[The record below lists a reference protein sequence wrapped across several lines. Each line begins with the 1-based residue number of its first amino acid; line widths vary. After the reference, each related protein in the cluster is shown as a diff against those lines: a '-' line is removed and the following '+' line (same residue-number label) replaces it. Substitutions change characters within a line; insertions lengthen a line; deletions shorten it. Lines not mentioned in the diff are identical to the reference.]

1 MLIDFSVTNYRSIKD
16 KQTFSMQPIKR
27 IDELPE
33 HIIQNG
39 KHSALSSAIIYGRN
53 ASGKS
58 NLLKAMNALAEIISE
73 SSENKVDEVIKQFKP
88 YKLSKNSEEEPIQF
102 EINFIAHDNIH
113 YYYQITFSQNEILQE
128 VLLYYPNG
136 RESNLFIRNVNR
148 AIIFGK
154 NVKGRNIEESL
165 YNNQSFLSKIGSN
178 KLDSLIPAYH
188 FLSSILFKN
197 QSNYFIEGLVNYL
210 TNKKNNIGSINPNL
224 ISLLKIADTNIVN
237 LIEEER
243 EDKDLV
249 GNKIMRTKLFSE
261 HNIYDNDKVSGSI
274 FFDFGEESEGT
285 QRLVS
290 IGSQILNILN
300 VGGIIIIDE
309 FHESLHPLLTKTLIN
324 LFHNPKTN
332 PNGAQLIF
340 ATHDVSLLDN
350 DLFRRDQIWFSE
362 KGNDGASTYYSL
374 ADLKGIRAGVPL
386 EKYYL
391 KGAFGA
397 TPIINEHDL
406 VFNFGEKNEQK

>member
-33 HIIQNG
+33 HIINNG

-58 NLLKAMNALAEIISE
+58 NLLKAFFALIEIIHE
-73 SSENKVDEVIKQFKP
+73 SYKNNFEEKIKQYEP
-88 YKLSKNSEEEPIQF
+88 YKLNLENAEQSIDF
-102 EINFIAHDNIH
+102 EINFVAKDNIQYH
-113 YYYQITFSQNEILQE
+113 YQISFSEKEISKEIL
-128 VLLYYPNG
+128 LSYPNG
-136 RESNLFIRNVNR
+136 RETKLFLRETEKPIT
-148 AIIFGK
+148 FGK
-154 NVKGRNIEESL
+154 NIKGKSIEDNL
-165 YNNQSFLSKIGSN
+165 YSNQSFLSKIGSN
-178 KLDSLIPAYH
+178 KIETLLPAYQ
-188 FLSSILFKN
+188 FLSSLSYSSPFLYAVQRVGN
-197 QSNYFIEGLVNYL
+197 FIGLSKEPINR
-210 TNKKNNIGSINPNL
+210 NIIK
-224 ISLLKIADTNIVN
+224 LLKNVDTNIIN
-237 LIEEER
+237 IFEEEKEETGWLDR
-243 EDKDLV
+243 RKIFTEHVVFKD
-249 GNKIMRTKLFSE
+249 NTKI
-261 HNIYDNDKVSGSI
+261 GST
-274 FFDFGEESEGT
+274 FFLLEEESEGT

-290 IGSQILNILN
+290 IGGEILKTLN
-300 VGGIIIIDE
+300 NGNVIIIDE

-350 DLFRRDQIWFSE
+350 ELFRRDQIWFSE

>member
-33 HIIQNG
+33 HIINNG

-58 NLLKAMNALAEIISE
+58 NLLKAFFALIQIIHE
-73 SSENKVDEVIKQFKP
+73 SYKNNFEEKIKQYEP
-88 YKLSKNSEEEPIQF
+88 YKLNLENAEQSIDF
-102 EINFIAHDNIH
+102 EINFVAKDNIQYH
-113 YYYQITFSQNEILQE
+113 YQICFSEKEILKE
-128 VLLYYPNG
+128 ILLSYPNG
-136 RESNLFIRNVNR
+136 RETKLFLRETEKPIT
-148 AIIFGK
+148 FGK
-154 NVKGRNIEESL
+154 NVKGKSIEDNL
-165 YNNQSFLSKIGSN
+165 YSNQSFLSKIGSN
-178 KLDSLIPAYH
+178 KIETLLPAYQ
-188 FLSSILFKN
+188 FLSSLSYSSPFFYAI
-197 QSNYFIEGLVNYL
+197 QRVSNFIGVDKEPINR
-210 TNKKNNIGSINPNL
+210 NIIK
-224 ISLLKIADTNIVN
+224 LLKSVDTNI
-237 LIEEER
+237 IDIFEEEKEETGWFNR
-243 EDKDLV
+243 RKIFTEHVVFKD
-249 GNKIMRTKLFSE
+249 NTKI
-261 HNIYDNDKVSGSI
+261 GST
-274 FFDFGEESEGT
+274 FFLLEEESEGT

-290 IGSQILNILN
+290 IGGEILKTLN
-300 VGGIIIIDE
+300 NGNVIIIDE

-350 DLFRRDQIWFSE
+350 ELFRRDQIWFSE

>member
-58 NLLKAMNALAEIISE
+58 NLLKAMNVLVEMVKESNVVGVDIDEYEPHKFDVNTLHKSIKIEIS
-73 SSENKVDEVIKQFKP
+73 
-88 YKLSKNSEEEPIQF
+88 
-102 EINFIAHDNIH
+102 FIAEDNIK
-113 YYYQITFSQNEILQE
+113 YLYKVAFLKDSIILESLFS
-128 VLLYYPNG
+128 YPNN
-136 RESNLFIRNVNR
+136 REIKLFVREGDKPID
-148 AIIFGK
+148 FG
-154 NVKGRNIEESL
+154 NNFKGRKKDIEDTL
-165 YNNQSFLSKIGSN
+165 YPNQLFLSKIGTYKILTLYSAYRYISERIIQIGLDEIEDFIFYLDDVLDDREEDFRKN
-178 KLDSLIPAYH
+178 LEKILKL
-188 FLSSILFKN
+188 
-197 QSNYFIEGLVNYL
+197 G
-210 TNKKNNIGSINPNL
+210 
-224 ISLLKIADTNIVN
+224 DTNIIS
-237 LIEEER
+237 LKDEKIEKVSKR
-243 EDKDLV
+243 
-249 GNKIMRTKLFSE
+249 GNKHIENILFTE
-261 HNIYDNDKVSGSI
+261 HIVFENNKNINTI
-274 FFDFGEESEGT
+274 FIKADEESTGT
-285 QRLVS
+285 KKLIVV
-290 IGSQILNILN
+290 GSKILDVLEK
-300 VGGIIIIDE
+300 GGVLIIDE
-309 FHESLHPLLTKTLIN
+309 LDKGFHALLTRAVIN